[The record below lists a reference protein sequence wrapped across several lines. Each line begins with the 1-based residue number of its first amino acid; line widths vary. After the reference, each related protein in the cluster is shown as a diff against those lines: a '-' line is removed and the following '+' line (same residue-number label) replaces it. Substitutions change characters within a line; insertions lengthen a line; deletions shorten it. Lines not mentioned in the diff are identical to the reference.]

1 MHTPMLQQL
10 ERHGLTLTLDGD
22 RLLVAPRNAIT
33 PPLADL
39 IREHK
44 PALIAALQARQAQP
58 GPDLEDM
65 REFYEERAAIIE
77 YDGGLSRPE
86 AEAEAVRLV
95 AVRFRLHQG
104 EGGGDV
110 IARDC
115 TIAEVIT
122 GLKARYGNRL
132 AETHPTE
139 DTPQ

>member
-1 MHTPMLQQL
+1 MIQQL

-22 RLLVAPRNAIT
+22 RLRVAPRNAIT
-33 PPLADL
+33 PPLAEL
-39 IREHK
+39 IRSHK
-44 PALIAALQARQAQP
+44 PALIADLQARQAQP
-58 GPDLEDM
+58 CPDLEDV

-95 AVRFRLHQG
+95 AVRFRLDLS

-115 TIAEVIT
+115 TIAEVIN

-132 AETHPTE
+132 ATTE
-139 DTPQ
+139 PPEGTKP